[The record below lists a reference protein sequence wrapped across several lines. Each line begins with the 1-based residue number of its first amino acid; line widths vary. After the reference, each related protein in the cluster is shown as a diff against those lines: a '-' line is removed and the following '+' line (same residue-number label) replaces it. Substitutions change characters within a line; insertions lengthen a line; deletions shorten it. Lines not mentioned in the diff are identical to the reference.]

1 MYIPKQLWG
10 KVLSYGGIL
19 YGTFTPGPDSGNIC
33 GEVME
38 PEKLIIQIQDSLLAE
53 FLYHWVQYDK
63 PCSLLFQKPKTE
75 GLVAIKLLV
84 DTGEIANFV
93 IETQQA
99 IGYKIH
105 YVK

>member
-1 MYIPKQLWG
+1 M
-10 KVLSYGGIL
+10 SYGSIL
-19 YGTFTPGPDSGNIC
+19 YGTFTSGSDSGYIC

-38 PEKLIIQIQDSLLAE
+38 PEKLI
-53 FLYHWVQYDK
+53 LYHWVQYDK

>member
-1 MYIPKQLWG
+1 MYISKQLWG
-10 KVLSYGGIL
+10 KALPNGGIL
-19 YGTFTPGPDSGNIC
+19 YGTFTPGSDSGNIC
-33 GEVME
+33 GEVMK

-105 YVK
+105 YVE